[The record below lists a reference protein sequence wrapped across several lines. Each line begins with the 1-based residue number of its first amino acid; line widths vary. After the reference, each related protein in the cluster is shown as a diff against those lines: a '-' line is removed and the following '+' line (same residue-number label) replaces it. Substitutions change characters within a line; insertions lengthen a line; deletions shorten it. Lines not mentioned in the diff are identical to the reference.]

1 MLFNRSI
8 KYYFYTMKISELTLY
23 TTNLEGQKEFYM
35 QVLELPLLSSNEKYF
50 TVKIGVSLLTFVKAK
65 MSNPAHFAI
74 NISSNKI
81 QEALHWIQKRT
92 ETLQCEGEDIA
103 DFSNWNAEAL
113 YFYDADGNI
122 VEFIARKDIYSV
134 NTNPFFVKDL
144 VNISE
149 IGIVSADNKA
159 IYEQLQAI
167 RPIPIYDGNLERFC
181 ALGNE
186 EGLFILVNNT
196 KKKWFPT
203 QEEALVADFQL
214 KGDYN
219 FAFINGKIITEK

>member
-1 MLFNRSI
+1 
-8 KYYFYTMKISELTLY
+8 MKISELTLY
-23 TTNLEGQKEFYM
+23 TTNLEDQKQFYT
-35 QVLELPLLSSNEKYF
+35 QVLELPLLSSEEKRF
-50 TVKIGVSLLTFVKAK
+50 TIKIGVSSLTFIKAERF
-65 MSNPAHFAI
+65 NPAHFAI

-92 ETLQCEGEDIA
+92 EILPCEGEDIA

-113 YFYDADGNI
+113 YFYDADENI
-122 VEFIARKDIYSV
+122 VEFIARKDLNNI
-134 NTNPFFVKDL
+134 NKNPFSVTDL
-144 VNISE
+144 VSISE
-149 IGIVSADNKA
+149 IGIVSTDNKA
-159 IYEQLQAI
+159 IYKQLQEI
-167 RPIPIYDGNLERFC
+167 HSISIYDGNLERFC

-203 QEEALVADFQL
+203 QEEALIADFQL

-219 FAFINGKIITEK
+219 FAFTNGKIITEK